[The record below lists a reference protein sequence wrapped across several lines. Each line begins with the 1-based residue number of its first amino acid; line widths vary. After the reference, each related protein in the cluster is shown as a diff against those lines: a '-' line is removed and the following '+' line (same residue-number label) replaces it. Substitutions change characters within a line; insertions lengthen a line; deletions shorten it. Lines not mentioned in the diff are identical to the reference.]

1 MRDESKQRGVWAL
14 AQSLPI
20 GLKLFVFVSAVVI
33 GLVTFLT
40 SYFASR
46 GVALLE
52 RNVVEKGDFIAQ
64 QLRGAVAF
72 ADKETAREVFEAA
85 HNAREV
91 LHLALF
97 RSDGRLLYADGDGL
111 LAAPAAAVTARLE
124 REAGRLRVVA
134 PVVSVEG
141 PRGTLVLE
149 LDKARLD
156 GEIRA
161 VRLGAWGIGGG
172 GLLLGCLA
180 ALLLGR
186 AFSRRIEKVRCAAAA
201 VATGD
206 LGQPQLEVG
215 ACDEIGQLAMAS
227 NAMVESLRLLVR
239 TLSET
244 SAQLEGA
251 SDSFLEIV
259 RGHELSDGLVP
270 GFVELRRY
278 AGDLD
283 RVIARFKLAD
293 EPAVGRQ
300 EIV

>member
-1 MRDESKQRGVWAL
+1 MAGPGRRHAT
-14 AQSLPI
+14 SLPI
-20 GLKLFVFVSAVVI
+20 GIKLFVFVSAVVV
-33 GLVTFLT
+33 GLVTLLT
-40 SYFASR
+40 VYFASR

-52 RNVVEKGDFIAQ
+52 RNVVEKGNFVAQ
-64 QLRGAVAF
+64 QLRTAVAF

-97 RSDGRLLYADGDGL
+97 RSDGRLLYADGTGD
-111 LAAPAAAVTARLE
+111 LAPPANVTAARLDKQ
-124 REAGRLRVVA
+124 AGRLHVVA
-134 PVVSVEG
+134 PVVSAEG

-149 LDKARLD
+149 IDKARLD

-161 VRLGAWGIGGG
+161 LRLGAFGIGGG

-186 AFSRRIEKVRCAAAA
+186 AISRRIDRVRRAAAA

-206 LGQPQLEVG
+206 LCQPKIDVESS
-215 ACDEIGQLAMAS
+215 DEIGQLALAS
-227 NAMVESLRLLVR
+227 NAMVESLRMLV
-239 TLSET
+239 LKLAET

-259 RGHELSDGLVP
+259 RGHERSDGLVP
-270 GFVELRRY
+270 GFIELRRY
-278 AGDLD
+278 AEDLEQ
-283 RVIARFKLAD
+283 VIAKFKLERA
-293 EPAVGRQ
+293 
-300 EIV
+300 

>member
-1 MRDESKQRGVWAL
+1 VT
-14 AQSLPI
+14 SLPI
-20 GLKLFVFVSAVVI
+20 GIKLFVFVSAVVV

-40 SYFASR
+40 TYFTSR

-52 RNVVEKGDFIAQ
+52 RNVVEKGNFVAQ
-64 QLRGAVAF
+64 QLRTAVAF

-85 HNAREV
+85 HNAPEV

-97 RSDGRLLYADGDGL
+97 SSDGRLLYADGAGSL
-111 LAAPAAAVTARLE
+111 EAPAPVTEPRLE
-124 REAGRLRVVA
+124 VQGGRLRVVA
-134 PVVSVEG
+134 PVTSVEG
-141 PRGTLVLE
+141 PRGALVLE

-161 VRLGAWGIGGG
+161 LRRGAWGIGGC

-186 AFSRRIEKVRCAAAA
+186 AISRRIEAVRRAATA
-201 VATGD
+201 VAAGD
-206 LGQPQLEVG
+206 LCQPQIAVG
-215 ACDEIGQLAMAS
+215 SRDEIGQLALAS
-227 NAMVESLRLLVR
+227 NVMIESLRMLV
-239 TLSET
+239 LKLAET

-259 RGHELSDGLVP
+259 RGHERSDELVP

-278 AGDLD
+278 AEDLEK
-283 RVIARFKLAD
+283 VIAKFKLEDA
-293 EPAVGRQ
+293 
-300 EIV
+300 

>member
-1 MRDESKQRGVWAL
+1 MQDESKRRGLWAI
-14 AQSLPI
+14 ARSLPI
-20 GLKLFVFVSAVVI
+20 GLKLFVFISAVVI

-52 RNVVEKGDFIAQ
+52 RNVVEKGDFVAQ
-64 QLRGAVAF
+64 QLRTAVAF
-72 ADKETAREVFEAA
+72 ADKETAREVFE
-85 HNAREV
+85 V

-97 RSDGRLLYADGDGL
+97 RADGRLLYADGNGL
-111 LAAPAAAVTARLE
+111 LEAPAAAAAPRLE
-124 REAGRLRVVA
+124 VEAGRLRVVA
-134 PVVSVEG
+134 PVVSAEG

-156 GEIRA
+156 SEIRA

-186 AFSRRIEKVRCAAAA
+186 AFSRRIEKVRRAAAA
-201 VATGD
+201 VAMGD
-206 LGQPQLEVG
+206 LGQPQLDVG
-215 ACDEIGQLAMAS
+215 AGDEIGQLAMAS
-227 NAMVESLRLLVR
+227 NAMVESLRMLVQK
-239 TLSET
+239 LSET

-259 RGHELSDGLVP
+259 RGHEVSDGLVP
-270 GFVELRRY
+270 GFIELRQY
-278 AGDLD
+278 AEDLD
-283 RVIARFKLAD
+283 QVIARFKLAD
-293 EPAVGRQ
+293 APTVGRQ
-300 EIV
+300 ERV